1 MGKICIPKNAS
12 EQDRHEELIKRSL
25 EFDRNTAVQQFR
37 LDAGQFDKL
46 YKQTTGEFYNG
57 NNTPSVEH
65 LKLLKRN
72 VDDFLNH
79 LNKGDYSKAQKL
91 FYLPKEYTK
100 KYPASEKWYN
110 AVENANAFYKG
121 NQQGFTA
128 MLRDVHG
135 FLGREAGSSSIAN
148 FLGISSKVRA
158 EKEIIKR
165 EQEYTKLINEGNHD
179 LALSYRREH
188 IEPFIKSGE
197 GQVFKDFYDLVTNDK
212 IWDTKQDSYSGNI
225 VEAATIWRKQMLPKL
240 NNLLKTGVDN
250 YLWGFR
256 KAKGTFGDFKNFNEI
271 EAKIL
276 KVKEYVDKIGAD
288 GASFPV
294 KNLDIV
300 PTLGKANEL
309 LQKADMESMREAG
322 NLLDN
327 LIENVIVRD
336 VNINQALM
344 RRKGSGE
351 GEVSYNVLGI
361 MDAYTKA
368 VSRFNY
374 VSKNTNA
381 YLEGLAGFHKMAE
394 KTTDADLSKGIDG
407 MVEYMADSYANMT
420 GQNADANTSK
430 IARGLTAW
438 QAISKLGFPNL
449 RSPARN
455 ATQFLQNVVYFGIK
469 GMKETNRLMNND
481 RMLQRVNDGLAD
493 NGILFPEITEI
504 YQNYAP
510 KRIKDESTGLY
521 YEDINPGA
529 GEIFFQRLESVAKTL
544 NKPMT
549 WVENKINRRST
560 FKIGYTKKWQA
571 DSQDMAYLSR
581 TFERRVLR
589 NPKKYLGKEYKGEDI
604 IKDLKELEAP
614 LFGEKASKYDRDFE
628 MFRRKRAERAGNEA
642 VTELHYD
649 YDASGKP
656 KIMTTPTGSVL
667 TQFQTYSWNFFNYQR
682 KIVKAGKNEVMS
694 GMWNGE
700 GAQRMYR
707 LGMLYLAVGGI
718 MSPLLNTDLTTLVQ
732 NDTLE
737 KLQGWHKF
745 GTGDAEDR
753 QRAMFGRGLSSLA
766 GPTISDA
773 VRMGQVAGMF
783 EMSEDDWRS
792 YIFGYENF
800 ATQTKDAK
808 VEAVVKTLQTG
819 AGRFLY
825 GHLPSTV
832 SGGNFGNIITDELA
846 LYNSKANKQ
855 KQAIIQGSKW
865 SPLKP
870 LYDKYKAPTKTEKLR
885 MYQRREGATL
895 VKSNKEKEIMESLQ
909 SLE

>member
-1 MGKICIPKNAS
+1 MSKLCIPNSES
-12 EQDRHEELIKRSL
+12 EQDRHERLRDIAL
-25 EFDRNTAVQQFR
+25 EFDRSHAVKQFGI
-37 LDAGQFDKL
+37 DANQFDKL
-46 YKQTTGEFYNG
+46 YKASIGEFYHG
-57 NNTPSVEH
+57 DKTPSVEQ

-72 VDDFLNH
+72 VGDYLTH

-91 FYLPKEYTK
+91 FYLPKEIAG
-100 KYPASEKWYN
+100 KYPASEKWYS

-128 MLRDVHG
+128 MLRDIHG
-135 FLGREAGSSSIAN
+135 FLGREAGGGSLRN
-148 FLGISSKVRA
+148 FLGIGSKVRA
-158 EKEIIKR
+158 EKELIKR
-165 EQEYTKLINEGNHD
+165 ENKYRKLINDGHHD
-179 LALSYRREH
+179 EALSYRMTE
-188 IEPFIKSGE
+188 IEPFIKQGE
-197 GQVFKDFYDLVTNDK
+197 GKVFKDFYDLVTNDTV
-212 IWDTKQDSYSGNI
+212 WDTKRDRYSGNI
-225 VEAATIWRKQMLPKL
+225 VEAATIWRTQMLPKL

-250 YLWGFR
+250 YLYGFR
-256 KAKGTFGDFKNFNEI
+256 KAKGSFGNFKNFNEI

-276 KVKEYVDKIGAD
+276 RIKEYVDKIGID
-288 GASFPV
+288 GSKFPI

-309 LQKADMESMREAG
+309 MQKADKESMVEAG
-322 NLLDN
+322 TLLDN
-327 LIENVIVRD
+327 LIETVLDRD
-336 VNINQALM
+336 FNINQSLM
-344 RRKGSGE
+344 RRKGQGE
-351 GEVSYNVLGI
+351 NEVSYNVLGI

-368 VSRFNY
+368 VSRFNF

-381 YLEGLAGFHKMAE
+381 YLEALTEFHRMQE
-394 KTTDADLSKGIDG
+394 KTTDVDLQKAIDG
-407 MVEYMADSYANMT
+407 MVEYMGDTYANVS
-420 GQNADANTSK
+420 GQNADRNTSK

-455 ATQFLQNVVYFGIK
+455 ATQFLQNVVYFGFK
-469 GMKETNRLMNND
+469 GMRDTNRLMSND

-504 YQNYAP
+504 YQDYAP
-510 KRIKDESTGLY
+510 KRVKDESTGLY
-521 YEDINPGA
+521 YEDINPGM
-529 GEIFFQRLESVAKTL
+529 GDVFFNKLETVAKKL

-560 FKIGYTKKWQA
+560 FKIGYTKKWTA
-571 DSQDMAYLSR
+571 DSQDLAYLKR
-581 TFERRVLR
+581 QFEGNVKR
-589 NPKKYLGKEYKGEDI
+589 NPKKYLGKEYKGEEI
-604 IKDLKELEAP
+604 IKDLKDIELP
-614 LFGEKASKYDRDFE
+614 LFGENVSGYQHHFE
-628 MFRRKRAERAGNEA
+628 MFRRRRSERAGNEA

-656 KIMTTPTGSVL
+656 KIMTTPTGSVV

-682 KIVKAGKNEVMS
+682 KILKAGKNEVMS
-694 GMWNGE
+694 GMWQGE

-718 MSPLLNTDLTTLVQ
+718 FSPLLNTDLTTLIQ

-737 KLQGWHKF
+737 KLQNWHRF

-753 QRAMFGRGLSSLA
+753 QRAMFGRGVSSLA

-773 VRMGQVAGMF
+773 VRMGQISGMWN
-783 EMSEDDWRS
+783 MDEDDWRS

-800 ATQTKDAK
+800 ATATKDEKA
-808 VEAVVKTLQTG
+808 EAVVKTLQTG
-819 AGRFLY
+819 MGRFLY
-825 GHLPSTV
+825 KHLPSTV

-846 LYNSKANKQ
+846 LYNSKANMAKQ
-855 KQAIIQGSKW
+855 SIIQGSKW

-870 LYDKYKAPTKTEKLR
+870 LYDKYRPPSKSQIKTMLK
-885 MYQRREGATL
+885 RREGPTTA
-895 VKSNKEKEIMESLQ
+895 KSKEVLESLR
-909 SLE
+909 SLQ

>member
-1 MGKICIPKNAS
+1 
-12 EQDRHEELIKRSL
+12 
-25 EFDRNTAVQQFR
+25 
-37 LDAGQFDKL
+37 
-46 YKQTTGEFYNG
+46 
-57 NNTPSVEH
+57 
-65 LKLLKRN
+65 
-72 VDDFLNH
+72 
-79 LNKGDYSKAQKL
+79 
-91 FYLPKEYTK
+91 
-100 KYPASEKWYN
+100 
-110 AVENANAFYKG
+110 
-121 NQQGFTA
+121 
-128 MLRDVHG
+128 MLRDING
-135 FLGREAGSSSIAN
+135 FLGREAGGGALRD
-148 FLGISSKVRA
+148 FLGIGSKVRA
-158 EKEIIKR
+158 EKELIKR
-165 EQEYTKLINEGNHD
+165 ESEYRKLINDGNH
-179 LALSYRREH
+179 AEAQSYAMRE
-188 IEPFIKSGE
+188 IEPFIKQGE
-197 GQVFKDFYDLVTNDK
+197 GKVFKDFYDLVTNDK
-212 IWDTKQDSYSGNI
+212 IWNTKQDSYSGNV

-240 NNLLKTGVDN
+240 NNLLKTGVNN
-250 YLWGFR
+250 YLFGFR
-256 KAKGTFGDFKNFNEI
+256 KAKGSFSGFKNFSEI
-271 EAKIL
+271 ETKLLRI
-276 KVKEYVDKIGAD
+276 KEYVDKIGVE
-288 GASFPV
+288 GETFPI

-309 LQKADMESMREAG
+309 MQKADKESMTEAG
-322 NLLDN
+322 TLLDN
-327 LIENVIVRD
+327 LIETVLDRD
-336 VNINQALM
+336 FNINQSLM
-344 RRKGSGE
+344 RRKGQGE
-351 GEVSYNVLGI
+351 REVSYDVLGI
-361 MDAYTKA
+361 IDAYTKS
-368 VSRFNY
+368 VSRFNF

-381 YLEGLAGFHKMAE
+381 YLEALTEFHKMKE
-394 KTTDADLSKGIDG
+394 KTTDEDLSKAIDG
-407 MVEYMADSYANMT
+407 MVEYMGDTYANVS
-420 GQNADANTSK
+420 GQNADRNTSK

-455 ATQFLQNVVYFGIK
+455 ATQFLQNVVYFGVK
-469 GMKETNRLMNND
+469 GMRETNRAMSND

-504 YQNYAP
+504 YQDYAP
-510 KRIKDESTGLY
+510 KRIKDEATGLY

-529 GEIFFQRLESVAKTL
+529 GEIFFQKLETVAKKL

-560 FKIGYTKKWQA
+560 FKIGYTQKWKA
-571 DSQDMAYLSR
+571 DAADMAYLR
-581 TFERRVLR
+581 RIFEGNVRR
-589 NPKKYLGKEYKGEDI
+589 NPKKYLKDYKGEEI
-604 IKDLKELEAP
+604 IKDLKLEEAP
-614 LFGEKASKYDRDFE
+614 LFGEKASKYDLEFE
-628 MFRRKRAERAGNEA
+628 MFRRKRAERAGNEV

-694 GMWNGE
+694 GMWQGE

-718 MSPLLNTDLTTLVQ
+718 FSPLLNTDLTTLIQ

-737 KLQGWHKF
+737 KLQNWHRF

-783 EMSEDDWRS
+783 EMSENDWRT

-825 GHLPSTV
+825 KHLPSTV

-846 LYNSKANKQ
+846 LYNTKANQQ
-855 KQAIIQGSKW
+855 KQAIVQGSKW

-870 LYDKYKAPTKTEKLR
+870 LYDKYKPPTKHQLKTMFR
-885 MYQRREGATL
+885 RREGAT
-895 VKSNKEKEIMESLQ
+895 VASTQKSNNKAILESLQ
-909 SLE
+909 SLQ